1 MSFKLLQIFNI
12 RASIRIVV
20 CFIQHLSINFC
31 NWSMA
36 HNLRSWTE
44 ASDSQQ
50 LNLPQLCKTPI
61 QGGWRKGDPHCLWI
75 VNKKVFQ
82 TFKSDAFHP
91 LRLSCQPLTPWV
103 LPTMRWWLLTRK
115 PWDGNIRFV
124 VSSTL
129 STAAAQESQNCW
141 FDHVWSFI
149 WVRRVSTI

>member
-1 MSFKLLQIFNI
+1 MDGAPEQDFLKMSFKLSQIFNI
-12 RASIRIVV
+12 RASICIVV

-61 QGGWRKGDPHCLWI
+61 QGVWRKETHIAFGLLT
-75 VNKKVFQ
+75 KKSF
-82 TFKSDAFHP
+82 
-91 LRLSCQPLTPWV
+91 RLSCTPLTPWV
-103 LPTMRWWLLTRK
+103 LPTMRWWLLTQK
-115 PWDGNIRFV
+115 PWDGNTLFV

-129 STAAAQESQNCW
+129 SPAAAQESQNCW

-149 WVRRVSTI
+149 WARRVSTI